1 MNEEKLSLIWSD
13 DDSRETFSSVNFIED
28 LKLNT
33 VIDINTFI
41 PLTKKRL
48 NICDFLTL
56 NKNTVKKRNDLFSDL
71 LKNRNIIPRLK
82 ELTVKLRDLCDINT
96 VKMKV
101 DSSLEHNLYSI
112 KELGI
117 YIDLIKGYNNL
128 FHNVAFKSDSL
139 IRFSSRI
146 NEICLSDE
154 FVSLC
159 EETEKLDNRVNNIK
173 SITIGLN
180 LDSQLRPT
188 EAGIISLNEESF
200 ISGDI
205 IDKILRLDFKDN
217 PYSCLVPLEPI
228 EKGLNNSEKAAIKL
242 SVNSTLS
249 SMLSRSFI
257 SWKESIKRFN
267 SERSKWL
274 NSLFYEFCFILG
286 CTDFLLAL
294 YDRNLPLC
302 SPDFSEEESI
312 TELYNPC
319 LVLNKDE
326 GYIVKNDINFDS
338 SAKIYILT
346 GPNQGGKSI
355 FTNAVGHLYSMLHL
369 GMLLPAK
376 SAKVKLVDNIFTH
389 YPSKLT
395 DRYQQG
401 RFATECAVLS
411 DISKKMTDK
420 SLFLFDES
428 LSSTSNIESTAIA
441 SEILAAYLNIGCK
454 GIFTT
459 HLHDLCAM
467 TDELNSDKDAVG
479 KVENLSAVLS
489 DNSNERTF
497 KIVKGRP
504 YGKSFAFD
512 IASQFGLDKNA
523 ILNSLIN
530 KKQ

>member
-56 NKNTVKKRNDLFSDL
+56 NQNTVKKRNDLFSDL

-274 NSLFYEFCFILG
+274 YSLFYELCFILG

-294 YDRNLPLC
+294 
-302 SPDFSEEESI
+302 
-312 TELYNPC
+312 
-319 LVLNKDE
+319 
-326 GYIVKNDINFDS
+326 
-338 SAKIYILT
+338 
-346 GPNQGGKSI
+346 
-355 FTNAVGHLYSMLHL
+355 
-369 GMLLPAK
+369 
-376 SAKVKLVDNIFTH
+376 
-389 YPSKLT
+389 
-395 DRYQQG
+395 
-401 RFATECAVLS
+401 
-411 DISKKMTDK
+411 
-420 SLFLFDES
+420 
-428 LSSTSNIESTAIA
+428 
-441 SEILAAYLNIGCK
+441 
-454 GIFTT
+454 
-459 HLHDLCAM
+459 
-467 TDELNSDKDAVG
+467 
-479 KVENLSAVLS
+479 
-489 DNSNERTF
+489 
-497 KIVKGRP
+497 
-504 YGKSFAFD
+504 
-512 IASQFGLDKNA
+512 
-523 ILNSLIN
+523 
-530 KKQ
+530 